1 MFGIMPTPATH
12 LASAQAMLHRGTL
25 RTAAREL
32 LSRHT
37 GPFVLGHTAPDVTT
51 ISGQRREASH
61 FYSIPRTSNR
71 PAYQVLLDTHPAL
84 VDVTRL
90 SPAQA
95 AFVAGYIAH
104 LLLDELWLV
113 DVFQPCFL
121 QEWGPLAERMFLHN
135 VLRTWVDGDD
145 QARLNDTV
153 SQALQQAEP
162 DNWVSF
168 IEDGHLR
175 LWRDWLVEQLAPD
188 HKMETAEVL
197 ASRVGVPAEEMET
210 VAQSP
215 EQMENRVFCHF
226 SRSALRRF
234 REKGQRD
241 STELVNWYIETL
253 TSRDHPW
260 AATKLPSRWSAN
272 PRAKKEILT

>member
-1 MFGIMPTPATH
+1 MIRIMPTPATH
-12 LASAQAMLHRGTL
+12 LASAQAMLHQGTL

-121 QEWGPLAERMFLHN
+121 QEWGPPAERMFLHN
-135 VLRTWVDGDD
+135 VLRTWVDADD
-145 QARLNDTV
+145 QARLNDPV
-153 SQALQQAEP
+153 SQALQQADP

-215 EQMENRVFCHF
+215 EEMENRVFCHF

-234 REKGQRD
+234 REKGRRD
-241 STELVNWYIETL
+241 STELVNWYIERL
-253 TSRDHPW
+253 RH
-260 AATKLPSRWSAN
+260 
-272 PRAKKEILT
+272 

>member
-1 MFGIMPTPATH
+1 
-12 LASAQAMLHRGTL
+12 
-25 RTAAREL
+25 
-32 LSRHT
+32 
-37 GPFVLGHTAPDVTT
+37 
-51 ISGQRREASH
+51 
-61 FYSIPRTSNR
+61 
-71 PAYQVLLDTHPAL
+71 
-84 VDVTRL
+84 
-90 SPAQA
+90 
-95 AFVAGYIAH
+95 
-104 LLLDELWLV
+104 
-113 DVFQPCFL
+113 
-121 QEWGPLAERMFLHN
+121 
-135 VLRTWVDGDD
+135 
-145 QARLNDTV
+145 
-153 SQALQQAEP
+153 
-162 DNWVSF
+162 
-168 IEDGHLR
+168 
-175 LWRDWLVEQLAPD
+175 
-188 HKMETAEVL
+188 METAEVL